1 MVFVARQGKVSA
13 EEFFAMTWLPRIAEL
28 IDGEVVV
35 NSPSFRHQRVRD
47 ELLYRLLSW
56 AKASPGRGIVSTTVD
71 VKLDSGN
78 VYCPDLFWF
87 GEDRQ
92 PHIDDVRLPRLPD
105 LAAEVL
111 SPSTRGNDLGKKLV
125 RYEEHG
131 LPELWLIDPRPG
143 ANPVVRVFRRSSPDQ
158 QSFDLN
164 LMFRV
169 DDVLASPQLEGLSVK
184 VRDLLPESEEA
195 L

>member
-1 MVFVARQGKVSA
+1 MAFVARQGKVSA

-35 NSPSFRHQRVRD
+35 NSPSFRHQRVVKD
-47 ELLYRLLSW
+47 LLLRLTAW
-56 AKASPGRGIVSTTVD
+56 TDASPGRGEACFSVD

-78 VYCPDLFWF
+78 VYCPDLFWYS
-87 GEDRQ
+87 EDRQ

-105 LAAEVL
+105 LAIEVL
-111 SPSTRGNDLGKKLV
+111 SPSTRSNDLGKKRV

-131 LPELWLIDPRPG
+131 LPELWLIDPRPR

-164 LMFRV
+164 LMLRV
-169 DDVLASPQLEGLSVK
+169 DEVLASPQLEGFSVK
-184 VRDLLPESEEA
+184 VRDLVPS
-195 L
+195 

>member
-35 NSPSFRHQRVRD
+35 NSPSLRHQRVRD
-47 ELLYRLLSW
+47 ELLYRLLNW

-71 VKLDSGN
+71 VKLDGGN

-87 GEDRQ
+87 SEDRV

-111 SPSTRGNDLGKKLV
+111 SPSTRSNDLGKKRI
-125 RYEEHG
+125 RYEQHG
-131 LPELWLIDPRPG
+131 LPEMWLIDPRPG
-143 ANPVVRVFRRSSPDQ
+143 ANPVVRVFRRPEPGVPA
-158 QSFDLN
+158 FDLN
-164 LMFRV
+164 LTLRV
-169 DDVLASPQLEGLSVK
+169 GDVLGSPQLEGFSVK
-184 VRDLLPESEEA
+184 VRDLVP
-195 L
+195 